1 MNIPPRRF
9 FPFLLF
15 FLALMAAQLACGAG
29 AVTPAPVP
37 TQPASPTQAVDAP
50 RQPAIPE
57 KRVLSLEYPA
67 AIRAGDADRVTL
79 TLAVDEQGNLT
90 PTAQV
95 GGNIIKGDII
105 EIPNVYATHNL
116 MAEAR
121 LDMAGMQVQPA
132 ETVSETMLPGQ
143 KVVFFWSIRPQ
154 EVGSYKGTV
163 WFYLRFIPKDGSP
176 DSRQALSA
184 QLIEI
189 DAVTL
194 FGLKAG
200 PARWLGMLGTVVG
213 AVLGFPFIEDAIK
226 WMILRFKK
234 RRARLVSSHS
244 R

>member
-1 MNIPPRRF
+1 MNILPCRY
-9 FPFLLF
+9 FPFLIL
-15 FLALMAAQLACGAG
+15 FLALMAAQLACGVGAG
-29 AVTPAPVP
+29 VPAPVP
-37 TQPASPTQAVDAP
+37 TQAASPTQAVDAP

-57 KRVLSLEYPA
+57 RRMLLLEYPA
-67 AIRAGDADRVTL
+67 TLRAGDADRVIL
-79 TLAVDEQGNLT
+79 TLEVDELGNLT

-95 GGNIIKGDII
+95 GGNVIQGEII
-105 EIPNVYATHNL
+105 EIPNVYDTHNL

-154 EVGSYKGTV
+154 EVGNYKGTV

-176 DSRQALSA
+176 GLRQAISA

-200 PARWLGMLGTVVG
+200 PARWLGMFGTVVG
-213 AVLGFPFIEDAIK
+213 VVLGFPFIEDAIK
-226 WMILRFKK
+226 WMILRLKK
-234 RRARLVSSHS
+234 RRAPLVSSHS

>member
-1 MNIPPRRF
+1 MNVPPRQI
-9 FPFLLF
+9 FPLLLF
-15 FLALMAAQLACGAG
+15 YLALMAVQLACGVS
-29 AVTPAPVP
+29 AVAPAPVP
-37 TQPASPTQAVDAP
+37 TQASIPTRAVDAP

-57 KRVLSLEYPA
+57 KRMLSLEYPA
-67 AIRAGDADRVTL
+67 AIRAGDADRVIL
-79 TLAVDEQGNLT
+79 TLETDEQGNLT

-95 GGNIIKGDII
+95 GGNLIRGEII
-105 EIPNVYATHNL
+105 EIPSVYDTHNL

-143 KVVFFWSIRPQ
+143 KVVFFWSVRPQ
-154 EVGSYKGTV
+154 EVGKYKGTV

-194 FGLKAG
+194 FGLKAA
-200 PARWLGMLGTVVG
+200 PARWLGMIGTVVG
-213 AVLGFPFIEDAIK
+213 AVLGFPFVEDALK
-226 WMILRFKK
+226 WMISRFRK
-234 RRARLVSSHS
+234 RR
-244 R
+244 

>member
-1 MNIPPRRF
+1 MNFPPRRF
-9 FPFLLF
+9 SLFLLL
-15 FLALMAAQLACGAG
+15 FLALLATQLACGVS
-29 AVTPAPVP
+29 AVAPAPVP
-37 TQPASPTQAVDAP
+37 TQAAISTQAVDVP

-57 KRVLSLEYPA
+57 KRMLSLEYPA
-67 AIRAGDADRVTL
+67 AIRAGDADRVIL
-79 TLAVDEQGNLT
+79 TLEVDEQGNLT

-95 GGNIIKGDII
+95 GGNIIQGEVI
-105 EIPNVYATHNL
+105 EIPNVYDTHNL

-154 EVGSYKGTV
+154 EVGKYKGTV

-200 PARWLGMLGTVVG
+200 SARWLGMFGTVVG
-213 AVLGFPFIEDAIK
+213 AVLGFPFIEEALK
-226 WMILRFKK
+226 WMISRLRK
-234 RRARLVSSHS
+234 RSPSAYQLR
-244 R
+244 